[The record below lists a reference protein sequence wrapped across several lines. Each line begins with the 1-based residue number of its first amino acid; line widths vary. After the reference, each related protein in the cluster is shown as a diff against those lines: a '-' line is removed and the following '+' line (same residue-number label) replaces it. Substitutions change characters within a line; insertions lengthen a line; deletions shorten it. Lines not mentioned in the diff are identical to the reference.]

1 MVEIPKMQAAVEKL
15 VTGNLLFSAS
25 SYKHRI
31 VFLRNRQ
38 GAAIRVV
45 GSLKDITDYKQNL
58 ITIQLQNEKLRE
70 IAWTQSHMARA
81 RLPV

>member
-31 VFLRNRQ
+31 VFLHNRQ

-58 ITIQLQNEKLRE
+58 ITIQLQNEN
-70 IAWTQSHMARA
+70 
-81 RLPV
+81 